1 MNDKILSGKAMHNK
15 PARVFLLSSLFILIF
30 SLCAYANPRVVAHTN
45 TIPGFVCYRS
55 LSGINNRI
63 TQLLKQYPQ
72 SLRVSDIGD
81 SWEKQELGEG
91 FGHDLVVLKLENQNT
106 PGPKPSL
113 VLISGLKANSFGPVE
128 INLRFAEFLLAK
140 QQNRDDVRYLLDHFN
155 VHFIFLAN
163 PDGRV
168 KAESQADGYG
178 QSELITWTKNTNP
191 GSCPNENG
199 GVSLEQNFSYQW
211 QNQPNDPCSP
221 DFPGTQAFS
230 EPETQAIRDY
240 LQNLAQANPG
250 QQLLINLESWQN
262 FILHPYL
269 YSKTHKVRQYEPHQ
283 ILTNKLAYGQEAVPQ
298 AFNSAHFEVQY
309 GTLIDF
315 AHAELEMT
323 TINYRLGSELGG
335 RDVSQCA
342 YFEESLVQAALDSLF
357 RALKALPKPLE
368 YAAGPEIHNLK
379 ASYDAELKKVS
390 ITGVADSLS
399 FYRHTNRVTS
409 IFELYYS
416 FDVPPW
422 HPQANLLPI
431 ENFTRDLDYPGLAE
445 FSLDLDLTK
454 IPAQGTM
461 VYIQGMAEDGVRDS
475 FDAGFVER
483 IWIKALD
490 TELNLYL
497 PIVRSKP

>member
-1 MNDKILSGKAMHNK
+1 MHNK
-15 PARVFLLSSLFILIF
+15 LSRVFLFFSLVILIF

-45 TIPGFVCYRS
+45 TIPGFACYRN
-55 LSGINNRI
+55 LVGINNRV

-72 SLRVSDIGD
+72 SLSVSDIGD

-91 FGHDLVVLKLENQNT
+91 FGHDLLALKLENQNT
-106 PGPKPSL
+106 SGPKPSL

-128 INLRFAEFLLAK
+128 INLRFAEFLLANK
-140 QQNRDDVRYLLDHFN
+140 QSRDDVRYLLEHFN
-155 VHFIFLAN
+155 IHFIFLAN

-168 KAESQADGYG
+168 KAESQADGHG
-178 QSELITWTKNTNP
+178 NPELITWTKNTNP
-191 GSCPNENG
+191 ESCPNEKG
-199 GVSLEQNFSYQW
+199 GVSLERNFSYQW
-211 QNQPNDPCSP
+211 QNQPNDPCAP

-240 LQNLAQANPG
+240 LQTLAQANPG

-269 YSKTHKVRQYEPHQ
+269 YSKTHKVHQYEAHQ
-283 ILTNKLAYGQEAVPQ
+283 TLINKLAYGQEAVPQ
-298 AFNSAHFEVQY
+298 PFNSALFEVQY

-315 AHAELEMT
+315 AHAELDMT
-323 TINYRLGSELGG
+323 AVNYRLGSELGG
-335 RDVSQCA
+335 GDVSLCA
-342 YFEESLVQAALDSLF
+342 YFEDSLAQAALDSLF

-379 ASYDAELKKVS
+379 ASYDIVSKKVS
-390 ITGVADSLS
+390 ITGFADSLS

-416 FDVPPW
+416 VDVPPW
-422 HPQANLLPI
+422 HPQANLFPI

-445 FSLDLDLTK
+445 FSFDLDLTK
-454 IPAQGTM
+454 LPAQGRM
-461 VYIQGMAEDGVRDS
+461 VYIQGVAEDVFRDS

-483 IWIKALD
+483 IWIKALEP
-490 TELNLYL
+490 ELNLFL